1 MIQRFGLSLACAA
14 VLAAAHV
21 FPVAAQPVTRLKARL
36 TAFDG
41 QAMTL
46 EPDAKSGIKEPMTV
60 FVTPDTRY
68 VGFAR
73 TSFAAIN
80 PGDYAGAAVTEGR
93 GGALRSK
100 DVFVYAP
107 ALRGSG
113 EGRFP
118 DGERLIVNGTVTA
131 VQPTSAD
138 DKNDGTLT
146 LHYRGAVL
154 NGAGAGRTIC
164 EGRAA
169 PAAYASPLACAAD
182 AVIQVLPGAQVSALA
197 VGDKSLLLPGALVTV
212 AITRMADGR
221 NLAAGVTVEP
231 PPVTVEKPQSPN

>member
-1 MIQRFGLSLACAA
+1 MIQRFGFSLACAA
-14 VLAAAHV
+14 VLAAAQV
-21 FPVAAQPVTRLKARL
+21 FPAFAQPVQRLKAKL

-46 EPDAKSGIKEPMTV
+46 EPDAKSGLKEPLTV
-60 FVTPDTRY
+60 FITPTTRY
-68 VGFAR
+68 VGSSRAQ
-73 TSFAAIN
+73 FAAIN
-80 PGDYAGAAVTEGR
+80 AGDYVGAAVTEGR
-93 GGALRSK
+93 GGTLRSK

-118 DGERLIVNGTVTA
+118 DGERLLVNGTVTA

-154 NGAGAGRTIC
+154 NGLGQGRTVC

-169 PAAYASPLACAAD
+169 PPAYASPLACAAD
-182 AVIQVLPGAQVSALA
+182 ATIQVLPGAQITALA
-197 VGDKSLLLPGALVTV
+197 VGDKSLLLPGSPVTV
-212 AITRMADGR
+212 AMNRTADGKTI
-221 NLAAGVTVEP
+221 AAGVTVEP
-231 PPVTVEKPQSPN
+231 PPPPLEKPQSPN